1 MAKLAPTA
9 ECAIAIT
16 FLVMNLE
23 RLLQLLL
30 FVFCEVVV
38 FLKDSFDPH
47 LSKRHSRQW
56 QLAIAQ

>member
-30 FVFCEVVV
+30 FVFLAVG
-38 FLKDSFDPH
+38 FSLKDAFAPP
-47 LSKRHSRQW
+47 RTRQHSHQW
-56 QLAIAQ
+56 QWAIAP